1 MPCNYSEMKRV
12 LEAEPI
18 CPMCAQEV
26 MPIQLKISE
35 EAANE
40 FKELMTLMKD
50 STDPTEEET
59 AAETDAQ

>member
-1 MPCNYSEMKRV
+1 MQVKVSED
-12 LEAEPI
+12 
-18 CPMCAQEV
+18 
-26 MPIQLKISE
+26 
-35 EAANE
+35 AANE